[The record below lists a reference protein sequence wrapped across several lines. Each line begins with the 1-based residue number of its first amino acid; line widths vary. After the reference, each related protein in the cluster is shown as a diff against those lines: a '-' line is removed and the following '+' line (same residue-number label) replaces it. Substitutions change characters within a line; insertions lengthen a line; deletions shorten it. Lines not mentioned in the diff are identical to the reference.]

1 MASQNQRPNP
11 LRTTKS
17 FTRAEDNDPLS
28 MPRPKRASTIQNGSL
43 PKLVTS
49 GQPITSQIVEEPE
62 SADAFE
68 NTQNDDTPVE
78 PQPRGSVD
86 LDDLPIELISL
97 TDNFIEGL
105 SAKNQPAPPTIDN
118 ISRRF
123 QDFYNQAAQHINT
136 HISALISRHRRESS
150 PAPSTSSRTSTAS
163 LLRAKAASIG
173 KDRQRAGTPKAEKP
187 EQQMITAE
195 ELAERKRKRKAIE
208 QQRGSLEEAV
218 ERRLCE
224 GIYAKIYRHRST
236 QDEAADDKLRSKTAA
251 LAVVGIGLTDL
262 GVQLTESSEPPEAQA
277 ERAEEVRKWLD
288 GARQE
293 LIAMNESRY
302 PLGKLNHLKT
312 AHKSIVD
319 TLSHFHPSSSADE
332 IMPMLIYTLIT
343 LPPENLNVISDLRFI
358 ERFRWEP
365 KLVGEAA
372 YCLTNLEAAISF
384 LETVDLSTLR
394 SDEAP
399 SGPLKSSSRPGT
411 PRADTFPPAYSPGP
425 STANSTTSESDM
437 NSVGDRKGSSSP
449 VSKLK
454 VVQDRNR
461 RLSDLVNTP
470 AQALGAA
477 SDAVRT
483 TADQSLK
490 NIGNSLGDSYKFLM
504 GKLREPANSNA
515 EVIMPKT
522 LEDARKLIGT
532 PPLEDDASVTSS
544 QNPDENTRPNPR
556 EDRVLNL
563 ISGRKSSAIR
573 DHSADSSRSAG
584 SSTKRLSGLFGE
596 DAKEKATSAA
606 GGATPAAAGPNPAL
620 IESMRNI
627 GNSLNPMSKFA
638 GGMGMGIG
646 SFRPFGRTPSMPVT
660 PQTASAAPSSV
671 QSGSS
676 GAEGVDLATVRMTLP
691 QPVLARR
698 QTWCADETGE
708 ESAKLTMQNQ
718 QAFPDL
724 APNLP
729 PKEAPKINPPIR
741 RFMEMQNPSDLRIG
755 EVLELLRDYRRLA
768 GALKDAG
775 AFKE

>member
-1 MASQNQRPNP
+1 MASHTSRPNP

-17 FTRAEDNDPLS
+17 FTRADDNDPLS
-28 MPRPKRASTIQNGSL
+28 TPRPKRASTIQNGTL

-49 GQPITSQIVEEPE
+49 AQITSQITEEPE
-62 SADAFE
+62 NVDAFE
-68 NTQNDDTPVE
+68 NAQNDDTPVE
-78 PQPRGSVD
+78 AHPRGSVD

-105 SAKNQPAPPTIDN
+105 SARNQPAPPTIDN
-118 ISRRF
+118 VSRRF
-123 QDFYNQAAQHINT
+123 QDFYSQAAQHINT

-150 PAPSTSSRTSTAS
+150 PAPPRLSRSSTTTS
-163 LLRAKAASIG
+163 LLSKAASIG
-173 KDRQRAGTPKAEKP
+173 KDRQRSATPKAELP

-208 QQRGSLEEAV
+208 QQRGTLEEAV

-262 GVQLTESSEPPEAQA
+262 GVQLTESPEPPEVQAQK
-277 ERAEEVRKWLD
+277 AEEIRKWLD
-288 GARQE
+288 GARKE
-293 LIAMNESRY
+293 LMAMNESRY
-302 PLGKLNHLKT
+302 PLGKLHHLKT

-319 TLSHFHPSSSADE
+319 TLSHFHPSASADE

-343 LPPENLNVISDLRFI
+343 LPPEQLNVISDLRFI

-399 SGPLKSSSRPGT
+399 SGPLKPSSRSGS
-411 PRADTFPPAYSPGP
+411 PRAETFPPAYSPGT
-425 STANSTTSESDM
+425 SIAASATSEADQGTA
-437 NSVGDRKGSSSP
+437 GDVRTASP
-449 VSKLK
+449 SPASKLK
-454 VVQDRNR
+454 VSHDRDRNR

-490 NIGNSLGDSYKFLM
+490 TIGNSLGDSYKFLM
-504 GKLREPANSNA
+504 GKLREPANSDA
-515 EVIMPKT
+515 EVVVPKT

-532 PPLEDDASVTSS
+532 PPPDDDASVTSS

-563 ISGRKSSAIR
+563 ISGRKPSSAIR

-584 SSTKRLSGLFGE
+584 SSTKRLSGLFG
-596 DAKEKATSAA
+596 DDGREKTPMAA
-606 GGATPAAAGPNPAL
+606 GGAASTAAGANPAL
-620 IESMRNI
+620 IESMRNL
-627 GNSLNPMSKFA
+627 GNSLNPMAKFT

-646 SFRPFGRTPSMPVT
+646 SFRPFGRTSSQPVT
-660 PQTASAAPSSV
+660 PQTGAAPVSV
-671 QSGSS
+671 RSGPS
-676 GAEGVDLATVRMTLP
+676 GAEGVDLATVRSTP
-691 QPVLARR
+691 NPVI
-698 QTWCADETGE
+698 TSHETDK
-708 ESAKLTMQNQ
+708 ESAELTTHDR

-724 APNLP
+724 AANLP
-729 PKEAPKINPPIR
+729 PKETPKINPPIR
-741 RFMEMQNPSDLRIG
+741 HFMEMENPADLRLG

-768 GALKDAG
+768 GALKEAG

>member
-1 MASQNQRPNP
+1 MLSSITVTWRGPSPMASSTPRPNP

-17 FTRAEDNDPLS
+17 FTRIDNNDPLS
-28 MPRPKRASTIQNGSL
+28 APRPKRASTIQNGSL

-49 GQPITSQIVEEPE
+49 SQQITSQIVEEPE

-68 NTQNDDTPVE
+68 NTRTDDTPVE

-86 LDDLPIELISL
+86 LDDLPIELIGL
-97 TDNFIEGL
+97 TDNFIEAL
-105 SAKNQPAPPTIDN
+105 STKSQPAPPNIDN
-118 ISRRF
+118 ISRLF

-136 HISALISRHRRESS
+136 HISALISKHRRETS
-150 PAPSTSSRTSTAS
+150 PAPSASSRTSTAS
-163 LLRAKAASIG
+163 LLRAKAAAIG
-173 KDRQRAGTPKAEKP
+173 KDRQKAGTPKAEQP
-187 EQQMITAE
+187 EQQMITAD

-208 QQRGSLEEAV
+208 QQRGTLEEAV

-236 QDEAADDKLRSKTAA
+236 HDEAADDKLRSKTAA

-262 GVQLTESSEPPEAQA
+262 GVQLTEPSEPPEAQA
-277 ERAEEVRKWLD
+277 EKAEEVRKWLD

-293 LIAMNESRY
+293 LVAMNESRY
-302 PLGKLNHLKT
+302 PLGKLNHLKA

-343 LPPENLNVISDLRFI
+343 LPPAHLSVTSDLRFI

-399 SGPLKSSSRPGT
+399 SGPLRSSSRPGS
-411 PRADTFPPAYSPGP
+411 PKAETFPPAYSPRFSVATSP
-425 STANSTTSESDM
+425 SEMDSTSAGEL
-437 NSVGDRKGSSSP
+437 RKPSP
-449 VSKLK
+449 SPASKLK

-461 RLSDLVNTP
+461 RFSDLVNTP

-477 SDAVRT
+477 SDAVRS
-483 TADQSLK
+483 TADQGLK
-490 NIGNSLGDSYKFLM
+490 TISNSLGDSYKFLM
-504 GKLREPANSNA
+504 GKLREPANADA
-515 EVIMPKT
+515 EVVVPKT

-532 PPLEDDASVTSS
+532 PPPEDDASVTSS

-556 EDRVLNL
+556 DDRVLNL
-563 ISGRKSSAIR
+563 ISGLRPGSSIVR

-584 SSTKRLSGLFGE
+584 SSTKRLSGLFGG
-596 DAKEKATSAA
+596 DDNGAKEKIAPLTQAAATAQAQAQAQVQAA
-606 GGATPAAAGPNPAL
+606 GGATPTGAGANPAL

-646 SFRPFGRTPSMPVT
+646 SFRPFGRTPSQPVT
-660 PQTASAAPSSV
+660 PQVATAPASV
-671 QSGSS
+671 KSGSS
-676 GAEGVDLATVRMTLP
+676 GAEAVDLATVRPSFFPFLSFFRGGGVLCFFGMSCHH
-691 QPVLARR
+691 PVINTKRAE
-698 QTWCADETGE
+698 CGE
-708 ESAKLTMQNQ
+708 
-718 QAFPDL
+718 
-724 APNLP
+724 
-729 PKEAPKINPPIR
+729 
-741 RFMEMQNPSDLRIG
+741 
-755 EVLELLRDYRRLA
+755 
-768 GALKDAG
+768 
-775 AFKE
+775 